1 VIAPD
6 PSPRRT
12 ETPTLIHAGTHGM
25 NFRYEW
31 TVFRETMSFYG
42 VTDATSRDERQ
53 TRRSCHSL
61 DQPRAGRGR
70 PSDRGMVHPPVRM
83 MKPQAKQTSNLT
95 AAIVLSLL
103 ADTRYPPGIECFEGS
118 QPNCD
123 CWRRVKKGKKIGAR
137 SVRSLDIG
145 GHIGVRHE
153 RATTAAAQ
161 GKVSSFRVIRTITA
175 QACIA

>member
-1 VIAPD
+1 
-6 PSPRRT
+6 
-12 ETPTLIHAGTHGM
+12 
-25 NFRYEW
+25 
-31 TVFRETMSFYG
+31 MSFYG

-137 SVRSLDIG
+137 RVRSLDIG

-153 RATTAAAQ
+153 SVRAFVRQCRESILFAIKLTTRIGHSCGRRLQQYHPEVFERRFCGRCETVDFHVCFHA
-161 GKVSSFRVIRTITA
+161 F
-175 QACIA
+175 

>member
-1 VIAPD
+1 
-6 PSPRRT
+6 
-12 ETPTLIHAGTHGM
+12 M

-123 CWRRVKKGKKIGAR
+123 CWRRVKKGKKMVHRG
-137 SVRSLDIG
+137 SLWVR
-145 GHIGVRHE
+145 
-153 RATTAAAQ
+153 
-161 GKVSSFRVIRTITA
+161 
-175 QACIA
+175 